1 MIIDLGKLKVLVVE
15 DNREAAH
22 LIRMVLRDMGV
33 NQIFDA
39 TDGREAL
46 DFLDKSEQFINLV
59 ISDWNMPR
67 MTGIELL
74 RQIRSVRPDMPF
86 LMITARGSVDAVK
99 EARDQGVS
107 AYVVKPFAPAELE
120 RKLISL
126 YRRAQAAAPAE
137 SE

>member
-126 YRRAQAAAPAE
+126 YRRAQAASPAE
-137 SE
+137 S